1 MTHPDNMDGLET
13 WAQVCDN
20 AFLYRSCEAMCYSTG
35 LTFKDSSASVPA
47 QHGKVGCLQW
57 RSDFQQGFEAYCRF
71 QLSRVLEI
79 FPRVQLFAF
88 NTKGVKIVA
97 TCDGS
102 SSCSFVVEIRAEHG
116 F

>member
-47 QHGKVGCLQW
+47 QHGDRK
-57 RSDFQQGFEAYCRF
+57 S
-71 QLSRVLEI
+71 
-79 FPRVQLFAF
+79 
-88 NTKGVKIVA
+88 
-97 TCDGS
+97 
-102 SSCSFVVEIRAEHG
+102 VV
-116 F
+116 